1 MDVSKLINEINK
13 TNEIDLIYI
22 INKFEKKLKK
32 CFKLYKNKEGFED
45 YKMNNIDY
53 IILYFIW
60 KANNEKKYINRYLII
75 MYSYYKLED
84 FHYPL
89 SMFKETFNTIE
100 IIKNTDIIY
109 IINNFLNWWIKKN
122 IFKD

>member
-13 TNEIDLIYI
+13 TNEIDLLCI
-22 INKFEKKLKK
+22 INSFEKKLKK
-32 CFKLYKNKEGFED
+32 CFKLYENKEGFED

-60 KANNEKKYINRYLII
+60 KANNEKNYINRYLII

-89 SMFKETFNTIE
+89 SKFKEAFDTIE

-109 IINNFLNWWIKKN
+109 IINNFLN
-122 IFKD
+122 